1 MRLALYAALGAA
13 LLSPAV
19 FGQALSGTVAGTVTD
34 QASAVIP
41 GAKVT
46 VTNEGTRF
54 TRTVET
60 NQNGQYV
67 VTSFPPGRLRLE
79 VQVPGFQKLI
89 REGVELTAADTLT
102 VDLQLQVGS
111 VEQTIEVTGAA
122 PLLQTQTASVSS
134 LVTNQQ
140 ILETPLNGR
149 SFTQLLQLMP
159 GAAAAAPALTAGGAG
174 YRARANQAISINGSQ
189 SGNNAYL
196 VDGMY
201 NKELWLNG
209 LVIVPP
215 IDAIQEV
222 RVMSSNFSA
231 EYGDAAGAVTV
242 AQSKSGTNEFHGSMY
257 EFLRNDRLDANTFFN
272 NRQGVRKTAFRRN
285 EFGGT
290 VGGPIQRDKTFF
302 FGDYQGIRRRQPSTS
317 ISTLPTLAQRDM
329 IRTGNFSALG
339 QQIYDPLTLVPGAGG
354 TQVRAPFAGNVI
366 PSNRIDPVAVKLI
379 NLLPSPTSTAT
390 TRNYT
395 YVDRTTQ
402 RTDQFDV
409 RLDRNIGS
417 ADRLFFKYSYDNTLT
432 SSPGSIPAPANAG
445 IPIGKY
451 VTGGSKTIMKNWAV
465 AVNFTKVI
473 GTNIVNETRLGAVR
487 WNFGLLT
494 EGMPYATAQALG
506 MPGINISDN
515 SGGLPGF
522 TISGGYATIGDA
534 STFPEFSRTV
544 SYQYENITSI
554 VRSSH
559 TVKFGARYL
568 RHVFN
573 GYSAFPTRGTYTF
586 NGQFTRQMGASTA
599 ATALSDFA
607 LGAPD
612 TINRGYFPGVF
623 GIRFP
628 MFAAFVEDTWR
639 VNNRLTLNLGLRYEI
654 QGSPYEVHDRWAN
667 FNVVTGKLLIANRDG
682 NSRTLRNN
690 DTNNFGPRLG
700 ITYQFD
706 PKTVIRT
713 GAGVSYQAAVVQ
725 MIPTYREP
733 PS

>member
-1 MRLALYAALGAA
+1 
-13 LLSPAV
+13 
-19 FGQALSGTVAGTVTD
+19 
-34 QASAVIP
+34 
-41 GAKVT
+41 
-46 VTNEGTRF
+46 
-54 TRTVET
+54 
-60 NQNGQYV
+60 
-67 VTSFPPGRLRLE
+67 
-79 VQVPGFQKLI
+79 
-89 REGVELTAADTLT
+89 
-102 VDLQLQVGS
+102 
-111 VEQTIEVTGAA
+111 
-122 PLLQTQTASVSS
+122 
-134 LVTNQQ
+134 
-140 ILETPLNGR
+140 
-149 SFTQLLQLMP
+149 
-159 GAAAAAPALTAGGAG
+159 
-174 YRARANQAISINGSQ
+174 
-189 SGNNAYL
+189 
-196 VDGMY
+196 MY

-272 NRQGVRKTAFRRN
+272 NRQGVAKTAFRRN

-339 QQIYDPLTLVPGAGG
+339 QQIYDPLTLVPGTGG

-432 SSPGSIPAPANAG
+432 SSPGSIPAPSNAG
-445 IPIGKY
+445 VPIGKY

-628 MFAAFVEDTWR
+628 MFATFIEDTWR

-700 ITYQFD
+700 VTYQFD

-713 GAGVSYQAAVVQ
+713 GAGVSYTAQFDGGTQWYKNLPYMVTQRITTDQNGVPARLIQDGLPLPVALSPSDPAVNGGSPMAYPINFRTPKMFQWSFGIQRELIRDLMLETSYVGSRGINLMAKVNTNQPYPGPGARDPRRPLYAVNQLVGDLIYHDNWGGSKYHSLQLGSRPGRGMASRRPFLYLVQ
-725 MIPTYREP
+725 EHDQHGREP
-733 PS
+733 GGQLGAGRPQPPRRMG